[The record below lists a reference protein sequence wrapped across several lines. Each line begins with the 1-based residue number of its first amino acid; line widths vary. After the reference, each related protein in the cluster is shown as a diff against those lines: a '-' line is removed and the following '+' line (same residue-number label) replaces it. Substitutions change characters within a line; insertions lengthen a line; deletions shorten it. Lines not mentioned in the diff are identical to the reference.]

1 MMARL
6 MDCESWCSRRRVSRS
21 PRSNGVVN
29 SLLKFQGIKVTE
41 SGAGTEHSHGHLSV
55 GMDDLTDCID
65 RVHATVSACLKRI
78 GMEDASGDEAGQASP
93 PPSSGSRLSVLGR
106 LGSRLSPAAVG
117 GGGAEGDQGLME
129 VQFGED
135 DGSGGGGLYLAAS

>member
-1 MMARL
+1 M
-6 MDCESWCSRRRVSRS
+6 
-21 PRSNGVVN
+21 
-29 SLLKFQGIKVTE
+29 LKFQGIKVTE